1 MCRIDTEGQ
10 REPKVYGVLTDYD
23 LSSWKEVLKG
33 DYTRTSQQRTGTPP
47 YMAGELLEPRCT
59 SHLYR
64 HDLESLFYVMLLMC
78 GRHTFSDAKGEQGTR
93 QVVMREDSLPYESWF
108 EQQNYET
115 LAAIKS
121 NFITKKKPI
130 YVSEPFGAFRQWLI
144 EIRSR
149 FCKGFSLKSYHSEP
163 SEELA
168 EGIELEE
175 GVELEE
181 ELEEDMELAEGA
193 EFDDET
199 LGGEVG
205 YSTILD
211 PIPRLRGELK
221 GLTIRYNS
229 SG

>member
-1 MCRIDTEGQ
+1 MCRIETEGQ
-10 REPKVYGVLTDYD
+10 QEPKVYGVLTDYD
-23 LSSWKEVLKG
+23 LSSLKEDLEG

-47 YMAGELLEPRCT
+47 YMAGELLQPECT

-93 QVVMREDSLPYESWF
+93 QVVMREDSLPYENWF

-121 NFITKKKPI
+121 DFYQKRLHIELSKPFE
-130 YVSEPFGAFRQWLI
+130 VFRQWLE
-144 EIRSR
+144 EIRGHLGT
-149 FCKGFSLKSYHSEP
+149 GFAFRTLDLYRRQHFN
-163 SEELA
+163 EEML
-168 EGIELEE
+168 
-175 GVELEE
+175 
-181 ELEEDMELAEGA
+181 

-199 LGGEVG
+199 LGGAVG
-205 YSTILD
+205 YSTILG
-211 PIPRLRGELK
+211 PIPRLEGELK
-221 GLTIRYNS
+221 GLTIRYET